1 MKMNLAVRFK
11 NPQFVIRFVASLLIP
26 ALASIGI
33 EWQSL
38 TTWAALG
45 DALIQIVS
53 NPVVIAMIIVNA
65 LNVFPDPVVKGISDS
80 DKVMRYER
88 PSDNA
93 KKIKR

>member
-38 TTWAALG
+38 TTWSALV
-45 DALIQIVS
+45 DALLQIVS
-53 NPVVIAMIIVNA
+53 NPVVIAMIVVNS
-65 LNVFPDPVVKGISDS
+65 LNVFPDPVVKGVSDS
-80 DKVMRYER
+80 DKVMEYTR
-88 PSDNA
+88 PSENTN
-93 KKIKR
+93 KR